1 MLEKRVFV
9 MEPEQVIHEDSNGLP
24 TLNRKKRV
32 CAYAR
37 VSTDTDDQLN
47 SYKAQIDEFTKKIK
61 ENDEW
66 EFINMYAD
74 EGISGTSIKKRP
86 EFLRMIED
94 SRLGK
99 IDLILTK
106 SLSRFARNTVDTLT
120 IVRELRSIGVEV
132 FFEKENIYSS
142 DTKVDFM
149 LTIFSS
155 IAQEEARNI
164 SENVKWGFQKRFK
177 EGKVHINT
185 KRFLGYDKDEEGK
198 IIINEVQAKTVKM
211 IFDMYI
217 AGSSLKDIGAF
228 LTENEIPNGR
238 EEIFWTPATV
248 SAILTNEKYCGD
260 AILQKRVTL
269 DYLTHKSVKNNGHV
283 PKYYIMNNHEPII
296 PRKKFELVQSLK
308 AKRGKKK
315 STSNY
320 GNKYALSGMVYCG
333 ECGKVLNRHY
343 FNYKKPTQR
352 IVLSCKNRYKD
363 PHVCSNKPVD
373 NDLLE
378 SAVIESIQKLNLHNP
393 TVVNETLD
401 LVKSSLDSSH
411 MEMEIKAIQ
420 KQIATIE
427 TDIKKIIS
435 INVESMTENTSF
447 YKDIYNE
454 KKAAL
459 IELKA
464 ELQNKKSSL
473 VDQHLHDERIQQI
486 SEFLEG
492 YTSLNKN
499 ILLGVYKTIIAVSQ
513 SEVIFVMSDTKLSQK
528 EIQDNI
534 QTYKSLKR
542 IESNTITSSNK
553 KRSITYH
560 VVKHGGK

>member
-9 MEPEQVIHEDSNGLP
+9 MEPEQVIHEDSNGMPVLKS
-24 TLNRKKRV
+24 KKRV

-37 VSTDTDDQLN
+37 VSTDSDDQLN
-47 SYKAQIDEFTKKIK
+47 SYQAQIDEFTKKIQD
-61 ENDEW
+61 NDEW
-66 EFINMYAD
+66 EFIRMYAD

-86 EFLRMIED
+86 EFLNMIED
-94 SRLGK
+94 AREGK

-185 KRFLGYDKDEEGK
+185 KRFLGYDKDDDGK
-198 IIINEVQAKTVKM
+198 IIINEIQAKTVRM
-211 IFDMYI
+211 IYDMYI
-217 AGSSLKDIGAF
+217 AGSSLKEIVEF

-238 EEIFWTPATV
+238 DEIFWTSATV
-248 SAILTNEKYCGD
+248 STILTNEKYCGD

-269 DYLTHKSVKNNGHV
+269 DYLTHKSVKNNGRA

-308 AKRGKKK
+308 TKRGKKK

-333 ECGKVLNRHY
+333 ECGKVMNRHY
-343 FNYKKPTQR
+343 YNYRKPTQR

-378 SAVIESIQKLNLHNP
+378 SAVIESIQKLNLHSP
-393 TVVNETLD
+393 QIVKDTLN
-401 LVKSSLDSSH
+401 LVKSSLDSSY
-411 MEMEIKAIQ
+411 MEMEIKQTQ
-420 KQIATIE
+420 KEISNLE
-427 TDIKKIIS
+427 SEIKEIIN
-435 INVESMTENTSF
+435 INVGSMVENTDF
-447 YKDIYNE
+447 YKAIYNE
-454 KKAAL
+454 KKASL
-459 IELKA
+459 IQLKVD
-464 ELQNKKSSL
+464 LQNKKSL
-473 VDQHLHDERIQQI
+473 LIDQHLHDERIQQI
-486 SEFLEG
+486 SEFLKG

-499 ILLGVYKTIIAVSQ
+499 ILLGVYKAIIAVSQ
-513 SEVIFVMSDTKLSQK
+513 NEVIFVMSDAKFSQK

-534 QTYKSLKR
+534 EVYKSLKR
-542 IESNTITSSNK
+542 IESNTIVNFDS
-553 KRSITYH
+553 KRSIIYH